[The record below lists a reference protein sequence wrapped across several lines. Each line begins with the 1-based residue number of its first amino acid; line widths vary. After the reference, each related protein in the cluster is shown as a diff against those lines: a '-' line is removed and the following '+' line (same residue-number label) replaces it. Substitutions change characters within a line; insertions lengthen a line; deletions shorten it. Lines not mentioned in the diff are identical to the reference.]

1 MAGEERRGVGIRLFV
16 SGAEVVKRTFD
27 GIADSGRKMF
37 AEIAM
42 GQKSAN
48 PAVVALSRTAKEGQ
62 EAVGGLAARS
72 GAAGRILGSFGAAG
86 IGAGAAIGG
95 LVLALNSAREAMD
108 WADGLQDQANLLGI
122 GVERLQE
129 YQYALRIAGGE
140 ADKAGDAIEAFDKK
154 FGAAVGRYGKR
165 DVKPFLALGFTQQDL
180 DSFASME
187 EALQATIDKIAA
199 LEDASQQAAIADKL
213 GLSDMLPLIREG
225 TGGFQRLA
233 EEARKLGI
241 VIDDYTVDRMA
252 RAKDEAET
260 YSTVIDRQ
268 LKVAFADL
276 GPVIVS
282 VTKLVAALASAINDV
297 ADAWKALDARNTQAL
312 RNELDELKQ
321 EKVRLRRMAPAAE
334 RDAPMPGQSGVYV
347 ADDRTMRMGV
357 IFGGPVGSSVVSD
370 PTVNTALAAVDKRIG
385 EIEAVLKSRETPP
398 RTPPAGGGGNL
409 ASQLSSGGGGREG
422 RSKAPTPEE
431 LAERRAAIDREQRL
445 AMARALGAKATE
457 QAIEDE
463 KFLADRRKAYAQ
475 ANPDWSPAAV
485 GAAAQFDLDNL
496 RWAKE
501 WGERVKTIQS
511 GGEGFRTTED
521 ELGKIGEAI
530 GEALDEAL
538 AWEAERRETWA
549 RSVGDA
555 TAAGLDA
562 ALQGDFFEWFRAQL
576 YRAALGGLSD
586 AITGALSGSAG
597 DGVWGLW
604 DSLFGPGPAAGGA
617 GGRTPG
623 NGQGAGG
630 GFSLGGA
637 LMKAGSSILGGLG
650 GLFGF
655 GGNRA
660 AGGPARDG
668 AWYRVS
674 EFNKPELALFGGNG
688 QVIDPGSTQRML
700 QQLAGV
706 GSGGGASAA
715 RVVPQTVEIR
725 PVLQVPAGY
734 TPPEQLQ
741 EMMQAT
747 WASAIQTAQ
756 QMAGPAARAD
766 AINFKYLKD

>member
-16 SGAEVVKRTFD
+16 AGAEVVKRTFD
-27 GIADSGRKMF
+27 GIADSGRKMW

-48 PAVVALSRTAKEGQ
+48 PAVVALSRTSKEGQ

-72 GAAGRILGSFGAAG
+72 GAAGRILSSFGAAG
-86 IGAGAAIGG
+86 IGAGAAIGA

-180 DSFASME
+180 DGFASME

-409 ASQLSSGGGGREG
+409 ASQLSSGGGGG
-422 RSKAPTPEE
+422 KAKTGPTPEE
-431 LAERRAAIDREQRL
+431 LAQRREAIALAEREAI
-445 AMARALGAKATE
+445 ARAIGAKAT
-457 QAIEDE
+457 IETIEKE
-463 KFLADRRKAYAQ
+463 KFLAEQREKYAR
-475 ANPDWSPAAV
+475 AGVAPET
-485 GAAAQFDLDNL
+485 AAQQAEVDWYRRQKAEELGAEIRTL
-496 RWAKE
+496 
-501 WGERVKTIQS
+501 QS
-511 GGEGFRTTED
+511 GGEGFKTTAD
-521 ELGKIGEAI
+521 ILGPLNETISRGI
-530 GEALDEAL
+530 DEAL
-538 AWEAERRETWA
+538 AWESERRADWA

-562 ALQGDFFEWFRAQL
+562 ALRGDFFEWFEAQL

-604 DSLFGPGPAAGGA
+604 DSLFGPGPAAGGG

-623 NGQGAGG
+623 NGQGAAG

-637 LMKAGSSILGGLG
+637 LMKAGASIFGGLG

-706 GSGGGASAA
+706 GAGGGASAA

-734 TPPEQLQ
+734 TPPEQL
-741 EMMQAT
+741 EAMMQAT
-747 WASAIQTAQ
+747 WASAIQAAQ